1 MAFENRHY
9 FIESCTFYFL
19 SAQSKSLHQVD
30 IFSQVVLKVFIAE
43 KFLSDGLIDIVLEN
57 LDILWRA
64 IGHVLNEF
72 TELLEIKTPDIILV
86 FSHRIKDATY
96 HELFLLIFKI
106 LENGQKS
113 WWVHKLRILHYEGWA
128 RLHEPVGVEWSLGEV
143 TVAGD
148 LLELLDAIHAE
159 INLRPDCVLVVHLWR
174 SEDLNVFVDKKLH
187 TLSVSLGFLWVEFL
201 IIHYHLDKTRA
212 SLVVNFLMRLN
223 DSAPELLIERLVGQ
237 DLGVNHLPQKNK
249 GGITLKG
256 SELIHILN
264 LIKNFIWHDT
274 QLHETGNSGCQICL

>member
-1 MAFENRHY
+1 MLQLRQRGFSLVSVKIFQKTGDQWVGLKLLAPESSGLLELILAVNQSPNKVNQLFLDINMFDIILIIQSDMAFENRHY

-43 KFLSDGLIDIVLEN
+43 KFLSDGLINIVLEN

-64 IGHVLNEF
+64 IGYMLNEF

-113 WWVHKLRILHYEGWA
+113 
-128 RLHEPVGVEWSLGEV
+128 
-143 TVAGD
+143 
-148 LLELLDAIHAE
+148 
-159 INLRPDCVLVVHLWR
+159 
-174 SEDLNVFVDKKLH
+174 
-187 TLSVSLGFLWVEFL
+187 
-201 IIHYHLDKTRA
+201 
-212 SLVVNFLMRLN
+212 
-223 DSAPELLIERLVGQ
+223 
-237 DLGVNHLPQKNK
+237 
-249 GGITLKG
+249 
-256 SELIHILN
+256 
-264 LIKNFIWHDT
+264 
-274 QLHETGNSGCQICL
+274 